1 MWLAIDT
8 ATDQA
13 SVALGHSREDALEE
27 NLSGARRHAG
37 ALVPM
42 IDRLLRRRR
51 VTLAQ
56 VTGLAMSDGP
66 GSFTGLR
73 VGAAAMKALAQA
85 RGLPLWIA
93 PSLLVRAAGHD
104 GEGKLVLSLAHAL
117 RGELYAATYRFLG
130 DRVVTQQAPFV
141 TRPDTLAA
149 AVPRPDLLVG
159 DAPADLVTGLETWIG
174 RPMIRP
180 PEGAPSARQLIGLIG
195 KSGGAREIAKVEEW
209 EPLYGRPAEAQA
221 RWEMAHGRPLPDSVG
236 SSG

>member
-56 VTGLAMSDGP
+56 LTGLAMSDGP

-93 PSLLVRAAGHD
+93 PSLLVRAAGQS
-104 GEGKLVLSLAHAL
+104 GEGELVLSLAHAL
-117 RGELYAATYRFLG
+117 RGEVYAAAYRFLG
-130 DRVVTQQAPFV
+130 DRVVTQLAPSV
-141 TRPDTLAA
+141 TRPEALAA
-149 AVPRPDLLVG
+149 VIPRPALLVG
-159 DAPADLVTGLETWIG
+159 DAPADLVIALEAWIG

-180 PEGAPSARQLIGLIG
+180 PDGAPSARQLIGLIG
-195 KSGGAREIAKVEEW
+195 KSGGAREIAEVEEW
-209 EPLYGRPAEAQA
+209 EPSYGRPAEAQA
-221 RWEMAHGRPLPDSVG
+221 RWETAHGRPLPDSVG
-236 SSG
+236 SSS

>member
-27 NLSGARRHAG
+27 NLSGARRHAA
-37 ALVPM
+37 ALVSM
-42 IDRLLRRRR
+42 IDRLLRRGR

-56 VTGLAMSDGP
+56 LTGLALSNGP

-85 RGLPLWIA
+85 RGLPLWVA
-93 PSLLVRAAGHD
+93 PSLLVRAAGSA
-104 GEGKLVLSLAHAL
+104 GEGTLVLSIAYAL
-117 RGELYAATYRFLG
+117 RGEVYAAAYRFVG
-130 DRVVTQQAPFV
+130 DRIMTQLAPSVTQPEA
-141 TRPDTLAA
+141 LAA
-149 AVPRPDLLVG
+149 LVPRPDLLVG
-159 DAPADLVTGLETWIG
+159 DAPVEMVTQLENWIG

-195 KSGGAREIAKVEEW
+195 KAGGAREIADVVEW

-221 RWEMAHGRPLPDSVG
+221 RWETAHGRPLPNSVG
-236 SSG
+236 SSS

>member
-27 NLSGARRHAG
+27 NLTGARRHAA

-42 IDRLLRRRR
+42 IDRLLRRRKA
-51 VTLAQ
+51 TLTQ
-56 VTGLAMSDGP
+56 LTGLALSDGP

-93 PSLLVRAAGHD
+93 PSLQVRAVGH
-104 GEGKLVLSLAHAL
+104 GRPGQLVLSLAHAL
-117 RGELYAATYRFLG
+117 RGEVYVAAYRFLA
-130 DRVVTQQAPFV
+130 DRIVTELEPLV
-141 TRPDTLAA
+141 SRPEALAA
-149 AVPRPDLLVG
+149 VTPRPDLLVG
-159 DAPADLVTGLETWIG
+159 DAPADLVMGLENWIG

-180 PEGAPSARQLIGLIG
+180 PAGAPSARELIGLI
-195 KSGGAREIAKVEEW
+195 STAGGARQIADIEEW
-209 EPLYGRPAEAQA
+209 QPLYGRPAEAQA
-221 RWEMAHGRPLPDSVG
+221 RWETAHGRPLPDSVG